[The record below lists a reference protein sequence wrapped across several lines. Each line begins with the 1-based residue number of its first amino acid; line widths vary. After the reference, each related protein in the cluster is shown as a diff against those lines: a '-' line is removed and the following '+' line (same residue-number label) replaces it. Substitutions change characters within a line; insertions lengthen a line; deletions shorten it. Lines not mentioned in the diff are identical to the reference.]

1 MTPSTTNN
9 TWIYK
14 MQRLWAYLLFLAYKV
29 DCKMHLLFNKVNPI
43 VYFLRI
49 PKIKESLL
57 RKRGIVDMVAEADE
71 AYMRPDA
78 GLAIIFA
85 GGFMHG
91 LLFLLNWATFN
102 YICGILAIEIYIS
115 LYGFIAMGAIAI
127 ILNELFVFKGD
138 KELVY
143 FDEFDSLEKRDQSKW
158 VVRCMLLLLGSIC
171 YIAGSFIFLAY
182 RT

>member
-1 MTPSTTNN
+1 
-9 TWIYK
+9 
-14 MQRLWAYLLFLAYKV
+14 
-29 DCKMHLLFNKVNPI
+29 MHLLFNKVNPI

-85 GGFMHG
+85 GIFTSV
-91 LLFLLNWATFN
+91 LLFLLIWATFN
-102 YICGILAIEIYIS
+102 YIFGILAIEIDIS
-115 LYGFIAMGAIAI
+115 LYGLLAMCAVAY
-127 ILNELFVFKGD
+127 ILDHLLVFKGD
-138 KELVY
+138 KYIVY
-143 FDEFDSLEKRDQSKW
+143 FEEFASLEKRDQSKW

-171 YIAGSFIFLAY
+171 YIAGSIFFFGL
-182 RT
+182 